1 MRPNNSYCV
10 FGKLNN
16 MAHFLPEIKVVDPD
30 STFHDQVINI
40 RLEKGKIVDM
50 GADVKKKTNDEVISA
65 ENAHISPSWVDIG
78 TQSGEP
84 GFEHRETLAS
94 LARAAHAGGY
104 GHLVIRPN
112 TAPPLDQAAAI
123 RHIYQYRAPE
133 RVGFHPMAL
142 ASVDAKGE
150 DLTEWLDLAEA
161 GAAAFTDGP
170 HALRSNAFMLKA
182 LKYSQRTGK
191 PLIHSP
197 HDTEFIPGAMVHE
210 SRQSVEMG
218 LRGWPAAAE
227 TLLLDRDLN
236 LLEYVPAHLIWHNLS
251 SASAIRK
258 LEHARDRFKDKI
270 QAGVGYLNLCY
281 NENEVAHF
289 NTLFKVSPPLRAEED
304 RMALWKAAEEGWI
317 QYVSSDHFPLE
328 EDRKKTSFPQAD
340 FGAEGLESVMSA
352 FFSCCP
358 LEDSQSLW
366 VRLAAQGPRSV
377 LNWEPV
383 SIQIGQLADFTIYN
397 PDPAYVFQLDQ
408 IKSRSKNNPNLG
420 RQLKGKVYGR
430 LHKECWMAISE
441 K

>member
-1 MRPNNSYCV
+1 
-10 FGKLNN
+10 
-16 MAHFLPEIKVVDPD
+16 MAHFLPEIKVIDPD
-30 STFHDQVINI
+30 SPFHNQVINI
-40 RLEKGKIVDM
+40 RLKEGVIVDL
-50 GADVKKKTNDEVISA
+50 GAEVVKEKDDEVLSS
-65 ENAHISPSWVDIG
+65 ENGHISPSWVDIG

-94 LARAAHAGGY
+94 LAKAAHAGGY

-112 TAPPLDQAAAI
+112 TEPPLDQAAAI
-123 RHIYQYRAPE
+123 RNIRQHQSPE
-133 RVGFHPMAL
+133 QVQFHPMAL

-150 DLTEWLDLAEA
+150 ELTEWLDLAEA

-182 LKYSQRTGK
+182 LKYSQRSGK

-197 HDTEFIPGAMVHE
+197 HDAEFIPGAMVHE

-218 LRGWPAAAE
+218 LRAWPAAAE

-251 SASAIRK
+251 SAAAVRR
-258 LEHARDRFKDKI
+258 LGHARERIGDKV

-281 NENEVAHF
+281 TENELAHF

-304 RMALWKAAEEGWI
+304 RTALWKAVKRGWI

-328 EDRKKTSFPQAD
+328 EDRKKTSFPHAD

-358 LEDSQSLW
+358 LEESLSLW
-366 VRLAAQGPRSV
+366 VRLAAQGPRAV

-383 SIQIGQLADFTIYN
+383 TIQKGQSADFTIYEPN
-397 PDPAYVFQLDQ
+397 QEYVFQAHH

-420 RQLKGKVYGR
+420 RQLQGQIYGR
-430 LHKECWMAISE
+430 LYKERWLPVSE